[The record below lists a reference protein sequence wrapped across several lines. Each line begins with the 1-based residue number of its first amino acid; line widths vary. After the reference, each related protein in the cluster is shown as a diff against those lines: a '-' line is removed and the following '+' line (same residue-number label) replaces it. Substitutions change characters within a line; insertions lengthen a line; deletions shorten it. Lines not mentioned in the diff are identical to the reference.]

1 MSRLLNIAPAFQWS
15 IFNAGSVRSNIEVQ
29 SERQNQAL
37 IEYEQTILQAL
48 EDVENAMV
56 GYAREL
62 DRRESLKQTV
72 EAARKS
78 ADLAESLYKD
88 GLRDFIY
95 VLDAQRALFAAEDS
109 LAVSSAEITA
119 NLIRLYKALGGGW
132 NPAHKEVK
140 K

>member
-1 MSRLLNIAPAFQWS
+1 MSRLLSIGPALQWN
-15 IFNAGSVRSNIEVQ
+15 IFNAGSVRSNIKVQ

-37 IEYEQTILQAL
+37 IEYEQSILQAL

-56 GYAREL
+56 DYAREL
-62 DRRESLKQTV
+62 DRRESLKQAV
-72 EAARKS
+72 EAGRKS
-78 ADLAESLYKD
+78 VNLAESLYKD

-109 LAVSSAEITA
+109 LSVSSAEVTA

-132 NPAHKEVK
+132 NPEHKKVK